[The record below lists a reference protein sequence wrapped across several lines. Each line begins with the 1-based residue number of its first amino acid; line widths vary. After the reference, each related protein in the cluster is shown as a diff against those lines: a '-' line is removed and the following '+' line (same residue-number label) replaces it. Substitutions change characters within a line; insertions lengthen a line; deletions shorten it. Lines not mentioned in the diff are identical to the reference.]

1 MSNARRERILFVTG
15 KLAESSLRRV
25 LKELQ
30 PTAQFEAEIAVLPIT
45 VAALMTTKWIASH
58 LNRPPDIDRIV
69 LPGLVQGDFALL
81 PNASRGPNDLRDLP
95 EYFGQKALPS
105 DYGKHDIEIFA
116 EINHAP
122 RMSLKEVMSFAHHYR
137 ASGADWIDLG
147 CDPGSTWLGV
157 EDTVRALIDEGFR
170 VSIDSFDTHE
180 VEQALRAGAEMVLSV
195 NSTNL
200 SQVPHWREQSS
211 HFEVIAIPDTPD
223 DHASLERTIQQLQEW
238 SVPFRIDPILEPIG
252 LGFAASLGRAIE
264 IRRKYPDSELFLGIG
279 NVTELTD
286 VDSAGINVV
295 LAGFC
300 QELGIRGVLTT
311 EVINWSRSSVR
322 ELALARRLVFHAVRN
337 KTVPKRLEPDLVML
351 RDPKLQIHG
360 EDALRELAEKVTDR
374 NYRIFAERG
383 KLHILNGSTYLRGT
397 DPFELFARL
406 MKEDD
411 RLDVSH
417 AFYLGY
423 EFAKAV
429 TALTLGKNYEQ
440 DRALR
445 WGFLTVPEVSHRNS
459 RL

>member
-1 MSNARRERILFVTG
+1 MLTQ
-15 KLAESSLRRV
+15 
-25 LKELQ
+25 LQ
-30 PTAQFEAEIAVLPIT
+30 PTATFDFEIAVLPIT
-45 VAALMTTKWIASH
+45 VASLMTTKWIASH
-58 LNRPPDIDRIV
+58 LNCPQDIDRII
-69 LPGLVQGDFALL
+69 LPGLVKGDLEL
-81 PNASRGPNDLRDLP
+81 VPNASRGPNDLRDLP
-95 EYFGQKALPS
+95 EFFGQKSVPI

-122 RMSLKEVMSFAHHYR
+122 RLTLQNVISIAEHYR

-157 EDTVRALIDEGFR
+157 EDTVRALINQGFR
-170 VSIDSFDTHE
+170 VSIDSFDPME
-180 VEQALRAGAEMVLSV
+180 VTSALTAGAEMVLSV

-200 SQVPHWREQSS
+200 SQVPRWRDHSS
-211 HFEVIAIPDTPD
+211 QFEVIAIPDTPD
-223 DHASLERTIQQLQEW
+223 DLHSLERTIQQLDAW
-238 SVPFRIDPILEPIG
+238 SVSYRIDPILEPIG

-264 IRRKYPDSELFLGIG
+264 IRRKYPDAELFLGIG

-286 VDSAGINVV
+286 GDSAGINVV

-322 ELALARRLVFHAVRN
+322 ELSLARRLVYHAVRN
-337 KTVPKRLEPDLVML
+337 KTVPKRLEPDLVLL
-351 RDPKLQIHG
+351 RDPKLHIHG
-360 EDALRELAEKVTDR
+360 EDALRDLAEKVTDR

-383 KLHILNGSTYLRGT
+383 ELHILNGSIYLRGT
-397 DPFELFARL
+397 DPFELFDRL
-406 MKEDD
+406 MNEDD
-411 RLDVSH
+411 RLDISH

-429 TALTLGKNYEQ
+429 TALTLSKNYEQ
-440 DRALR
+440 DRSLR
-445 WGFLTVPEVSHRNS
+445 WGFLTVPEVSHRNT